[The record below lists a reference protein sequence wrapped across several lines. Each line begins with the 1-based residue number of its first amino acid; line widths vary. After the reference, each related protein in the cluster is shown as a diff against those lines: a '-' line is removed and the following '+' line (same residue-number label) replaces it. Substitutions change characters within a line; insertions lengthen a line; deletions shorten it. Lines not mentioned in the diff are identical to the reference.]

1 MFVPTID
8 WGTTLKLAAPDTLK
22 HEPPKPFIGS
32 ANGFGEQD
40 PERFGHITAVDAD
53 SGNVVWKYDTDTP
66 VVAALT
72 PTAGGVLLTG
82 ATHRNSNF
90 LAFDAAT
97 GELLLKRNLGDPI
110 GGGIMTYMIG
120 GTQYVAVAAE

>member
-1 MFVPTID
+1 M
-8 WGTTLKLAAPDTLK
+8 
-22 HEPPKPFIGS
+22 
-32 ANGFGEQD
+32 
-40 PERFGHITAVDAD
+40 
-53 SGNVVWKYDTDTP
+53 VWKYDTDTP

-82 ATHRNSNF
+82 DTHRNSNF